1 MQKIVLVLFD
11 GPDDRAARRA
21 LLIDELALRL
31 PCDRLQICVADEHS
45 DVRGPSPFSPGE
57 LDPIALVSAWTDEP
71 DAVLAPLR
79 EAGFTAHAWEV
90 ESDVYTDYGEH
101 PAHGPRDWPDGTR
114 SPTVSSVNF
123 LERPPSIELD
133 EWIARWRGRMSPVS
147 AELQPR
153 VRYVRNLL
161 TRALTD
167 DAPAWQAIVEEV
179 WPTPRHVA
187 NPFLFYGASNPFTL
201 AVHMSRVLAAV
212 LSFIRPWRVR
222 AVMMSEY
229 FLRTEGDAPA
239 ERRP

>member
-1 MQKIVLVLFD
+1 MAGQPPPLTRRDAAVALGLAIATFVATASRAGQSVDDAWIV
-11 GPDDRAARRA
+11 
-21 LLIDELALRL
+21 
-31 PCDRLQICVADEHS
+31 
-45 DVRGPSPFSPGE
+45 
-57 LDPIALVSAWTDEP
+57 
-71 DAVLAPLR
+71 
-79 EAGFTAHAWEV
+79 
-90 ESDVYTDYGEH
+90 
-101 PAHGPRDWPDGTR
+101 
-114 SPTVSSVNF
+114 
-123 LERPPSIELD
+123 
-133 EWIARWRGRMSPVS
+133 M
-147 AELQPR
+147 
-153 VRYVRNLL
+153 RYVRNLL
-161 TRALTD
+161 ARPLTD